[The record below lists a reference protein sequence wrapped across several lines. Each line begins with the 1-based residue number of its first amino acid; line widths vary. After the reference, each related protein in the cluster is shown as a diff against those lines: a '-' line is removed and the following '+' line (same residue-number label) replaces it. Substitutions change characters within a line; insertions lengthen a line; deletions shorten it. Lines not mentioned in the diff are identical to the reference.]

1 MHAHIIPNIIKI
13 SLKGVE
19 MIFGPGST
27 NSIQGK
33 DRKIGQ
39 NYQRIMFFYLQETQ
53 VRNYLVFKHS
63 IKRFIDY
70 QIFFYNYDYLK
81 KNIFFYAVV
90 LYGISW

>member
-1 MHAHIIPNIIKI
+1 
-13 SLKGVE
+13 

-70 QIFFYNYDYLK
+70 QIFF
-81 KNIFFYAVV
+81 
-90 LYGISW
+90 